1 MSLSGLNGMYL
12 CVEASEDNPLSHL
25 VKFLGTC
32 VVLTGNRLL
41 HILAHGLF
49 PKSDTAGL
57 MSLPLLHSDTDSPSV
72 SCFCFEGPS

>member
-1 MSLSGLNGMYL
+1 MSLSGLDGMYL
-12 CVEASEDNPLSHL
+12 YVEASEYNPLSHL
-25 VKFLGTC
+25 VKLLGTC

-49 PKSDTAGL
+49 PKPDTAGL
-57 MSLPLLHSDTDSPSV
+57 MSLPFLHSDTDSPSV